1 MTTHTVSS
9 TTPTLPTTQPPLPTP
24 TAPPEGPEESPPY
37 DESLRKAHVVR
48 GPGPHQAPGQPQTL
62 VEPNV
67 GSGK

>member
-1 MTTHTVSS
+1 MTTPIVSS
-9 TTPTLPTTQPPLPTP
+9 TTPTRPVSQPPLPTP
-24 TAPPEGPEESPPY
+24 TAPPTGPEESPPY